1 MRFSNL
7 LKGIPFFSTL
17 ILIVLL
23 FFSNQK
29 DNTKLRLLIW
39 NTPYLTLGS
48 YLAISTSTGFI
59 IAYSLTTYL
68 AKLNKNKT
76 KYQLNYKDNNEYLET
91 NRYKDK
97 PMNYQYDNTLIE
109 RDVKDPSPTV
119 NAKFRIINGK
129 DKLSNNFERNY
140 DFDYEP
146 LETEELNQGQPVK
159 EKPINK
165 VNVNSTDWSDQSF
178 SQW

>member
-17 ILIVLL
+17 ILIALL

-29 DNTKLRLLIW
+29 DNTKLRVLIW

-68 AKLNKNKT
+68 AKLNKGS
-76 KYQLNYKDNNEYLET
+76 KYSWVASFVPFN
-91 NRYKDK
+91 
-97 PMNYQYDNTLIE
+97 
-109 RDVKDPSPTV
+109 
-119 NAKFRIINGK
+119 
-129 DKLSNNFERNY
+129 LSI
-140 DFDYEP
+140 P
-146 LETEELNQGQPVK
+146 GLT
-159 EKPINK
+159 
-165 VNVNSTDWSDQSF
+165 S
-178 SQW
+178 